1 MDMVDCVNSESS
13 CDQEGRARIVPK
25 VEPLDLESSS
35 KPDCT
40 KRAEDKVGCVN
51 DGSSSG
57 LQGGARTV
65 PKVEAL
71 ELESSSKPDCTKR
84 AEDMAVC
91 VNGGSSSGLQGRVR
105 TVPKVEALDW
115 ESSSKPYYTKRA
127 EESSASSSSQLKSH
141 FVGMG
146 FAPALVERAIDEH
159 GEEDIDLLL
168 ETLFTYSALQKSSA
182 EPSDFPDGIVSP
194 CKDEIGSPVEFS
206 TDDSLGLEES
216 DGTGEVSKDIRNS
229 LLMMNF
235 SVDEVDLA
243 IERLGEDA
251 PISELVDLIIAAQ
264 TGGTSGE
271 KDTDESIHG
280 KNVKVVTTETL
291 FGTMNKTLRLLEM
304 GFTGDEVSAAID
316 RFGAEV
322 PVLELADSI
331 FAYQIANTCVE
342 DDKKPSD
349 FIKKIHSGNENNSKH
364 GGSYTVER
372 MKRCHPV
379 TKIGETEASSSNGVP
394 YAKDRD
400 SRWIE
405 KAKKAKWMPSDGN
418 TSFCI
423 PKPEPSTV
431 KSEGD
436 NSPMPDTYTEPCES
450 ADTGPTVF
458 EPQPSRNLHQLVAE
472 PPYFFYGNV
481 VNISEATWTKV
492 SQFLYAVEP
501 EFVNCQFFSAL
512 IRKEGYVHNL
522 PTDSRSYI
530 HPRPPMTIEDA
541 LPHTRKWWPSWD
553 TRKQLIC
560 IRSETTG
567 ITQTCERLGRML
579 IETQGVLSKEQQ
591 TNILHQCKTLNLVWV
606 GQYKLNPIEAHQVEG
621 ILGYPMGH
629 TQVGMISPIER
640 LRLLKYNY
648 QTDTL
653 GFYLSPLKGIF
664 PDGLTVLSLFSGI
677 GGAEVALH
685 RLGIHLKCVVSVDSS
700 KVNREILRKWWS
712 NTSQTGELRLF
723 DDIQKLTSNVLESLI
738 REFGGFDIVIAGN
751 PSNHV
756 FESPKI
762 ATGGEIPVG
771 VDFGQFYEFVRVFQ
785 RVRGTMGRNR

>member
-1 MDMVDCVNSESS
+1 MDMVDCVNNESS
-13 CDQEGRARIVPK
+13 CGQEGRARIVPK

-91 VNGGSSSGLQGRVR
+91 VNGGSSSGLQGGVR

-342 DDKKPSD
+342 DDKVFFLQ
-349 FIKKIHSGNENNSKH
+349 FI
-364 GGSYTVER
+364 Y
-372 MKRCHPV
+372 
-379 TKIGETEASSSNGVP
+379 
-394 YAKDRD
+394 
-400 SRWIE
+400 
-405 KAKKAKWMPSDGN
+405 
-418 TSFCI
+418 
-423 PKPEPSTV
+423 
-431 KSEGD
+431 
-436 NSPMPDTYTEPCES
+436 
-450 ADTGPTVF
+450 
-458 EPQPSRNLHQLVAE
+458 
-472 PPYFFYGNV
+472 
-481 VNISEATWTKV
+481 
-492 SQFLYAVEP
+492 
-501 EFVNCQFFSAL
+501 
-512 IRKEGYVHNL
+512 
-522 PTDSRSYI
+522 
-530 HPRPPMTIEDA
+530 
-541 LPHTRKWWPSWD
+541 
-553 TRKQLIC
+553 
-560 IRSETTG
+560 
-567 ITQTCERLGRML
+567 
-579 IETQGVLSKEQQ
+579 
-591 TNILHQCKTLNLVWV
+591 
-606 GQYKLNPIEAHQVEG
+606 
-621 ILGYPMGH
+621 
-629 TQVGMISPIER
+629 
-640 LRLLKYNY
+640 
-648 QTDTL
+648 
-653 GFYLSPLKGIF
+653 
-664 PDGLTVLSLFSGI
+664 
-677 GGAEVALH
+677 
-685 RLGIHLKCVVSVDSS
+685 
-700 KVNREILRKWWS
+700 
-712 NTSQTGELRLF
+712 
-723 DDIQKLTSNVLESLI
+723 
-738 REFGGFDIVIAGN
+738 
-751 PSNHV
+751 
-756 FESPKI
+756 
-762 ATGGEIPVG
+762 
-771 VDFGQFYEFVRVFQ
+771 
-785 RVRGTMGRNR
+785 